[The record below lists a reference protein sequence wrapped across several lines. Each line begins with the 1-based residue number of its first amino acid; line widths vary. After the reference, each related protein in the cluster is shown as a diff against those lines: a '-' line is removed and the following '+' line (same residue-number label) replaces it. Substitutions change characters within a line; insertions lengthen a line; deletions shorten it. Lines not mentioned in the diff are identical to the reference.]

1 MKVLQLI
8 IKQNFFDEIIKGAK
22 KQEFREVRPT
32 TQKKYVVLDEEDA
45 ITDIIQYDAIQFFV
59 GYNKDRDSALVEVVD
74 AHLEE
79 VVDESDKPIYY
90 DYKGQQNQ
98 MIDIIYDLGK
108 VIEKSVK

>member
-59 GYNKDRDSALVEVVD
+59 GYNKDRDSALVEVVG

-79 VVDESDKPIYY
+79 VVDENDKPIYY